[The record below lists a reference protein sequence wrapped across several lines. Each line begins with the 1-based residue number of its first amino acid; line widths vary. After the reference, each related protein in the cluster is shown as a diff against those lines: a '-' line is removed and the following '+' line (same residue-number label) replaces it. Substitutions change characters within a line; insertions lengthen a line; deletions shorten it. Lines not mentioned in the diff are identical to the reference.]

1 MMELHKK
8 ISVVAL
14 FASAMCLPLSVAAEE
29 NSLEISANMGL
40 LSDYI
45 FRGVHQSDASAN
57 GGIDLGYGPLYA
69 GVWAADL
76 DNDNGLEYDV
86 YAGVDFAIGEN
97 YHAGIGYSIYRYTD
111 DSDKLEVVRCGY
123 MNILMIRSDDELLFG
138 GSSRL

>member
-40 LSDYI
+40 LSDYV

-76 DNDNGLEYDV
+76 DNNNGIEYDV
-86 YAGVDFAIGEN
+86 YAGVDFAIGES
-97 YHAGIGYSIYRYTD
+97 YHAGVGYTIYRYTD
-111 DSDKLEVVRCGY
+111 DLVTEFRC
-123 MNILMIRSDDELLFG
+123 N
-138 GSSRL
+138 